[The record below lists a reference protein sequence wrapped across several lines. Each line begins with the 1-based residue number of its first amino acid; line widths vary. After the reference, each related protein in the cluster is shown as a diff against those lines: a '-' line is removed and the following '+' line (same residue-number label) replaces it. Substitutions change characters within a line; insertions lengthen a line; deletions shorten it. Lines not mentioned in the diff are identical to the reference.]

1 VKHIYLAALAG
12 ATLLAGAG
20 TGIGLA
26 ATSDGGAGHGTLTT
40 ASQPATAG
48 TVTTASAADYAYY
61 RSVMTRFG
69 MRAMA
74 GSGEYGYGWM
84 MGTRS
89 AAPRWMVGG
98 SLPGAMMGGG
108 MAGSGMMGESDL
120 GAVMGRLFA
129 DAPGPRMSAGRSVQ
143 LGSQVPA
150 GATVNTAADRV
161 VFHAGDVSLV
171 VVAVPSVSGGEYQVA
186 GLVDPTLVVPVGA
199 RVSIELINT
208 DTDVAH
214 GLVVTTMG
222 AATSSMPMA
231 ADVAAFPGAAVWFL
245 GDPTMAGMHAG
256 TMTFTASA
264 PGTYQ
269 YLSPPPGQA
278 RNGMAGTLI
287 VAAG

>member
-1 VKHIYLAALAG
+1 MKHIYLTALAS
-12 ATLLAGAG
+12 AALLAGAG

-26 ATSDGGAGHGTLTT
+26 ATSDGGAGHDTPTT
-40 ASQPATAG
+40 AAQPSTVGTATTAG
-48 TVTTASAADYAYY
+48 TADYAYY
-61 RSVMTRFG
+61 RSVMARFG

-74 GSGEYGYGWM
+74 GSDEYGYGWM
-84 MGTRS
+84 MGTTS

-108 MAGSGMMGESDL
+108 MMGESDP

-129 DAPGPRMSAGRSVQ
+129 DAPGPRVSAGRSVQ

-171 VVAVPSVSGGEYQVA
+171 VVAVPSASGGEYRVA

-208 DTDVAH
+208 DADAAH
-214 GLVVTTMG
+214 GLVVTTEG
-222 AATSSMPMA
+222 VATSSMPMA
-231 ADVAAFPGAAVWFL
+231 ADALAFPGAAVWFL
-245 GDPTMAGMHAG
+245 GDPNAAGMHAG
-256 TMTFTASA
+256 TITFTASA
-264 PGTYQ
+264 PGNYQ
-269 YLSPPPGQA
+269 YLSPLPGQA
-278 RNGMAGTLI
+278 RSGMAGTLI

>member
-1 VKHIYLAALAG
+1 VKHIYLTALAG
-12 ATLLAGAG
+12 AVLLAGAG

-26 ATSDGGAGHGTLTT
+26 AASGGGAGHGTPTT
-40 ASQPATAG
+40 AAQPSTAG
-48 TVTTASAADYAYY
+48 TVTTAGAANYAYY

-74 GSGEYGYGWM
+74 GSDEYGYGWM
-84 MGTRS
+84 MGKTS

-108 MAGSGMMGESDL
+108 MAGGGMMGESDP

-129 DAPGPRMSAGRSVQ
+129 DAPGPRVSAGRSVQ
-143 LGSQVPA
+143 LGSRVPT
-150 GATVNTAADRV
+150 GATADTAADRV

-171 VVAVPSVSGGEYQVA
+171 MVAVPSASGGEYRVA

-208 DTDVAH
+208 DTEAAH
-214 GLVVTTMG
+214 GLVVTATG

-231 ADVAAFPGAAVWFL
+231 NDAPAFPGAAVWFL
-245 GDPTMAGMHAG
+245 GDPTAAGMHAG
-256 TMTFTASA
+256 TITFTPSA

-269 YLSPPPGQA
+269 YLSPLPGQA

>member
-1 VKHIYLAALAG
+1 MKHICLAALAG

-26 ATSDGGAGHGTLTT
+26 ATSDGGAGHGKSTT

-48 TVTTASAADYAYY
+48 TATTASAANFAYY

-84 MGTRS
+84 MGTSS

-108 MAGSGMMGESDL
+108 MSGRGMMGDSDP
-120 GAVMGRLFA
+120 GAVMGWLFA
-129 DAPGPRMSAGRSVQ
+129 DAPGPRVSAGRSVQ

-150 GATVNTAADRV
+150 GATIDTAADRV
-161 VFHAGDVSLV
+161 VFHSGDVSLV
-171 VVAVPSVSGGEYQVA
+171 VAAVPSVSDGEYQVA

-199 RVSIELINT
+199 RVSIELINA
-208 DTDVAH
+208 DTDAAH
-214 GLVVTTMG
+214 GMVVTAEG

-231 ADVAAFPGAAVWFL
+231 ADAPAFPGAAVWFL
-245 GDPTMAGMHAG
+245 GDPTAAGLHAG
-256 TMTFTASA
+256 TITFTAST

-269 YLSPPPGQA
+269 YLSPLPGQA